1 MPIPTIVES
10 EDQLPEGLA
19 EHYEQNDDGH
29 YVLSLEGIDSHPDV
43 HGLKSSLQKQKQD
56 REKLRKE
63 RDQFKERASLI
74 PDDVEEE
81 TFAQVMER
89 LRNGE
94 DLLSGGGNDDP
105 EKRKQEAA
113 QVRQQLEQRYQ
124 KEIEQRDQSLQQK
137 DNQVRQLVVDNGLSA
152 ALQKHGVTTPGL
164 MKGAKRLLA
173 DQVKVAEDDNGALQ
187 AVVDTDMGEVS
198 LDQFVK
204 DWVSSEEGQD
214 YLPKTAGSGARGA
227 GNGGKG
233 GKKEISREQF
243 DQLDADARMKFV
255 REGGKILD

>member
-19 EHYEQNDDGH
+19 EHYEQNDDGVF
-29 YVLSLEGIDSHPDV
+29 VLSIEGVDNHPDV

-63 RDQFKERASLI
+63 RDQLKERASMI
-74 PDDVEEE
+74 PDDVDQE
-81 TFAQVMER
+81 TLQQVLER
-89 LRNGE
+89 IRNG
-94 DLLSGGGNDDP
+94 DDPPNKDGDDP
-105 EKRKQEAA
+105 EKHKQEAA
-113 QVRQQLEQRYQ
+113 KVRQQLEQRYQ
-124 KEIEQRDQSLQQK
+124 KEIEERDQALQQK
-137 DNQVRQLVVDNGLSA
+137 DGQVRQLVVDNGLST

-173 DQVKVAEDDNGALQ
+173 DQVKVAEDDNGSLQ

-233 GKKEISREQF
+233 GKKEISRDQF

-255 REGGKILD
+255 REGGKVLD